1 MFTNVIQT
9 LRRLRLEH
17 HEFKAGLGCI
27 GRCCLY
33 RQTIQ
38 QITHAAFFSF
48 EFVIIFCDV
57 MVADIG
63 DIIFKFK
70 FNLPGHAKE
79 YPMTIKAIL
88 KEFMCLAQQQKF
100 IIFTF
105 QT

>member
-1 MFTNVIQT
+1 
-9 LRRLRLEH
+9 
-17 HEFKAGLGCI
+17 
-27 GRCCLY
+27 
-33 RQTIQ
+33 
-38 QITHAAFFSF
+38 
-48 EFVIIFCDV
+48 